1 MSLVSTNHVH
11 IDQNGVFAYSNIT
24 DTDIDVSR
32 LTPELGLTAAS
43 AVLHAQA
50 TVANAGATPSKACV
64 VFTLHDGTG
73 AAVGS
78 ATTTS
83 TTIPAGSTVDLKT
96 QMNVT
101 QPELWSSRRPYLYSL
116 SANVTVGSCQSPAV
130 DSVTIKTGFR
140 SLRCAWLPFQLY

>member
-78 ATTTS
+78 AS
-83 TTIPAGSTVDLKT
+83 DGSVAPWGTGSPSRT
-96 QMNVT
+96 QHV
-101 QPELWSSRRPYLYSL
+101 PLLHSVPLHDCPSLLVLLW
-116 SANVTVGSCQSPAV
+116 
-130 DSVTIKTGFR
+130 
-140 SLRCAWLPFQLY
+140 